1 MPVFIIID
9 IAVIDQGLYEEY
21 VARVPAVVE
30 QYGGR
35 YLVRG
40 GEVVALAGGWQPE
53 RIVVLEFESSDQ
65 AQEYLTSPEY
75 LGLAPLR
82 QKSTTSR
89 AIIVPG
95 YEYDLV

>member
-65 AQEYLTSPEY
+65 VQEFYASPEF
-75 LGLAPLR
+75 LALAPLR
-82 QKSTTSR
+82 EQATASR
-89 AIIVPG
+89 IILEEG
-95 YEYDLV
+95 YEP

>member
-1 MPVFIIID
+1 MSVYVIID
-9 IAVIDQGLYEEY
+9 IAVVDQGLYEEY

-40 GEVVALAGGWQPE
+40 GDVVALAGGWCPE

-65 AQEYLTSPEY
+65 AQEYLTSPEN
-75 LGLAPLR
+75 LALAPLR
-82 QKSTTSR
+82 EKSITSR
-89 AIIVPG
+89 AVIVQG
-95 YEYDLV
+95 YEYDL

>member
-1 MPVFIIID
+1 MSVYIIID
-9 IAVIDQGLYEEY
+9 IIVIDQGLYEEY

-40 GEVVALAGGWQPE
+40 GEVVALAGDWEPE
-53 RIVVLEFESSDQ
+53 RIVVLEFESGDQ

-75 LGLAPLR
+75 LALAPLR
-82 QKSTTSR
+82 QKSTISR

>member
-1 MPVFIIID
+1 MPVYLIID
-9 IAVIDQGLYEEY
+9 ITVVDQGLYEEY

-40 GEVVALAGGWQPE
+40 GEVAALGGGWHPE

-65 AQEYLTSPEY
+65 AQEYLTSPEN
-75 LGLAPLR
+75 LALAPL
-82 QKSTTSR
+82 QEKSITGR
-89 AIIVPG
+89 AIIVQG
-95 YEYDLV
+95 YEYDL

>member
-1 MPVFIIID
+1 MSVYVIID
-9 IAVIDQGLYEEY
+9 ITVIDQGLYEEY

-40 GEVVALAGGWQPE
+40 GEVMALAGDWQPE

-75 LGLAPLR
+75 LALASLR

>member
-1 MPVFIIID
+1 MSVYVIID

-40 GEVVALAGGWQPE
+40 GEVVALAGDWNPE

-65 AQEYLTSPEY
+65 AQEYLTSPEN
-75 LGLAPLR
+75 LALSSLR
-82 QKSTTSR
+82 EKSITTR

-95 YEYDLV
+95 YEYNLV

>member
-1 MPVFIIID
+1 MPVYLIIE
-9 IAVIDQGLYEEY
+9 IAVVDQGLYEEY

-40 GEVVALAGGWQPE
+40 GEVVALAGDWQPE

-65 AQEYLTSPEY
+65 AQDYLTSPEY
-75 LGLAPLR
+75 LALAPLR

-89 AIIVPG
+89 AIIVQG
-95 YEYDLV
+95 YDYDL

>member
-1 MPVFIIID
+1 MSVYLIID
-9 IAVIDQGLYEEY
+9 LAVMDQELYEEY
-21 VARVPAVVE
+21 VAQVPAVVE

-40 GEVVALAGGWQPE
+40 GEAVTLAGDWKPQ
-53 RIVVLEFESSDQ
+53 RIVVLQFSSSYQ

-75 LGLAPLR
+75 LALAPLR
-82 QKSTTSR
+82 EKSITVR

-95 YEYDLV
+95 YEYDL

>member
-1 MPVFIIID
+1 MSVYIIID
-9 IAVIDQGLYEEY
+9 ITVIDQGLYEEY

-40 GEVVALAGGWQPE
+40 GEVAALAGDWQPE

-75 LGLAPLR
+75 LALVPLR
-82 QKSTTSR
+82 QKSITSR
-89 AIIVPG
+89 AIIVQG
-95 YEYDLV
+95 YEYDL

>member
-1 MPVFIIID
+1 MPVYLILDIAIID
-9 IAVIDQGLYEEY
+9 QDVYGEF

-40 GEVVALAGGWQPE
+40 GEVVALAGGWEPE
-53 RIVVLEFESSDQ
+53 RIVVLEFESGDQ
-65 AQEYLTSPEY
+65 AQDYLTSPEY
-75 LGLAPLR
+75 LALVPLR

-89 AIIVPG
+89 AIIVMG
-95 YEYDLV
+95 YEYDL

>member
-1 MPVFIIID
+1 MSVYVIID

-40 GEVVALAGGWQPE
+40 GEVVALAGDWQPE

-75 LGLAPLR
+75 LALAPLR
-82 QKSTTSR
+82 EKSITSR

-95 YEYDLV
+95 YEYDL

>member
-1 MPVFIIID
+1 MSVYVIID
-9 IAVIDQGLYEEY
+9 ITVIDQELYEEY

-30 QYGGR
+30 QYRGR

-40 GEVVALAGGWQPE
+40 GEVVAMAGDWQPA

-75 LGLAPLR
+75 LALVPLR
-82 QKSTTSR
+82 QKSITSR

-95 YEYDLV
+95 YEYDL

>member
-1 MPVFIIID
+1 MPVYIIID
-9 IAVIDQGLYEEY
+9 TAVMDQGLYEEY
-21 VARVPAVVE
+21 VERIPAVVE

-40 GEVVALAGGWQPE
+40 GEVVTLAGDWHSE
-53 RIVVLEFESSDQ
+53 RIVVLEFASSEQ

-75 LGLAPLR
+75 LALASLR
-82 QKSTTSR
+82 ENAISSR

-95 YEYDLV
+95 YAYDL

>member
-1 MPVFIIID
+1 MPVYVIID
-9 IAVIDQGLYEEY
+9 ITVVDQGLYEEY
-21 VARVPAVVE
+21 VAQVPGVVE

-40 GEVVALAGGWQPE
+40 GEVVPLAGGWRPE
-53 RIVVLEFESSDQ
+53 RIVVLEFESLDQ

-75 LGLAPLR
+75 LALAPLR
-82 QKSTTSR
+82 EKCTASR

-95 YEYDLV
+95 YEYDL

>member
-1 MPVFIIID
+1 MSVYVIID

-21 VARVPAVVE
+21 VAQVPAVVE

-40 GEVVALAGGWQPE
+40 GEVVPLAGGWQPE

-75 LGLAPLR
+75 LALAPLR
-82 QKSTTSR
+82 EKSITSR

-95 YEYDLV
+95 YEYDL

>member
-1 MPVFIIID
+1 MPVYLIID
-9 IAVIDQGLYEEY
+9 ITVVDQGLYEEY

-40 GEVVALAGGWQPE
+40 GEAVALAGGWQPE
-53 RIVVLEFESSDQ
+53 RIVVLEFESEDQ

-75 LGLAPLR
+75 LALADLR
-82 QKSTTSR
+82 EKSITSR

-95 YEYDLV
+95 YEYDL

>member
-1 MPVFIIID
+1 MSVYVIID

-40 GEVVALAGGWQPE
+40 GEVVALAGDWQPE

-75 LGLAPLR
+75 LAMVPLR
-82 QKSTTSR
+82 QKSITSR

-95 YEYDLV
+95 YEYDL

>member
-1 MPVFIIID
+1 MPVYVIID

-40 GEVVALAGGWQPE
+40 GEVVALAGDWQPE

-75 LGLAPLR
+75 LALAPLR
-82 QKSTTSR
+82 QKSITSR

-95 YEYDLV
+95 YEYDQ

>member
-1 MPVFIIID
+1 MPVYIIID
-9 IAVIDQGLYEEY
+9 ITVIDQVLYEEY

-40 GEVVALAGGWQPE
+40 GEVVALAGDWQPE

-75 LGLAPLR
+75 LALAPLR
-82 QKSTTSR
+82 QKSMTSR

-95 YEYDLV
+95 YEYDL

>member
-40 GEVVALAGGWQPE
+40 GEVAVLTGDWQPE
-53 RIVVLEFESSDQ
+53 RIVVVEFDSSEQ
-65 AQEYLTSPEY
+65 VQEFYASPEY
-75 LGLAPLR
+75 QVLAPLR
-82 QKSTTSR
+82 EQSTNSR
-89 AIIVPG
+89 AILVEG
-95 YEYDLV
+95 YES